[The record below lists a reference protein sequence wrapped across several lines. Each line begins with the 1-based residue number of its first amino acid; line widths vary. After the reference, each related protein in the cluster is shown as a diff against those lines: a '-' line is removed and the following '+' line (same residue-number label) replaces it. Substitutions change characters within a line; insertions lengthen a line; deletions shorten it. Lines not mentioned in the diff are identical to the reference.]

1 MLGLYFLAT
10 PGSALGLWL
19 FTITYGIAYGAAP
32 ALLRSMMADITD
44 ADELESGEQRAGLF
58 FALLTTT
65 NKLGAA
71 LAVGACFLV
80 LEQVFGFVDRAGN
93 TPEAINGVLIT
104 YCVGTG
110 IGLFLAY
117 LPMINYPLNSAKHA
131 DIRRQLHER
140 EAARLDA
147 L

>member
-1 MLGLYFLAT
+1 
-10 PGSALGLWL
+10 
-19 FTITYGIAYGAAP
+19 
-32 ALLRSMMADITD
+32 MADITD